1 MERRILL
8 DYLATKRDV
17 QLEKMKQLVK
27 IDTML
32 KKNGVVNRDEY
43 FNKDEKAMLDDVNYL
58 KKHGY
63 EDDFEKE

>member
-1 MERRILL
+1 
-8 DYLATKRDV
+8 
-17 QLEKMKQLVK
+17 MKQLVK

-43 FNKDEKAMLDDVNYL
+43 FNKEEKAMLDDVNYL